1 MSRNVEYFLCLSTLF
16 SVVFYTDRP
25 IKAILFQNCFFLMFL
40 FVACL
45 PHSDISRLAFQPTRP
60 RTDSQLR
67 MIATCCNYRSQ
78 ETQGSLEIILFYN
91 IHPYFWLY
99 PINTT
104 EWHNFTRQDEA
115 IGNKTLCWAGLD
127 I

>member
-1 MSRNVEYFLCLSTLF
+1 MPVN
-16 SVVFYTDRP
+16 
-25 IKAILFQNCFFLMFL
+25 AIFRGILHRSPDQSHIIPKLFFLMFL

-78 ETQGSLEIILFYN
+78 ETQGSFEIILFYN
-91 IHPYFWLY
+91 MHPYFMVLPY
-99 PINTT
+99 
-104 EWHNFTRQDEA
+104 
-115 IGNKTLCWAGLD
+115 
-127 I
+127 